1 MMLMM
6 MVTMLMLMMMILM
19 VIIRMVMTMTIR
31 MTMVVVMVT
40 MMGMIMMTMAMMAMM
55 MVFSHYLISRKSNPW
70 PQNRLKQRPHE
81 EKKYKAIPKPQYQY
95 ATENGTTDSPYHL
108 QTKYSIRGV
117 TRITEG

>member
-6 MVTMLMLMMMILM
+6 MVTMLMRMMMILM
-19 VIIRMVMTMTIR
+19 VIIRMV
-31 MTMVVVMVT
+31 
-40 MMGMIMMTMAMMAMM
+40 MTMAMMAMM